1 MSLRPFPRRDQEPPA
16 DPYEA
21 ADWWVAKRA
30 LGLLSTRESAALEVW
45 LEDDRNRAAFDLV
58 QGVHEQAGAY
68 AGEPEIREMR
78 AEALKAGPLG
88 MQERSWGRVAAT
100 GAAVVLLLGG
110 GGWLL
115 LREPSNGAAAVADAG
130 EASLPTT
137 QRYETRVGERREVR
151 LDDGSVVTLNTGSLL
166 EVAYN
171 PARRDVRLLRGQALF
186 QVAHNKA
193 WPFVVSAGDRQV
205 TAVGTAFDVRVDGSR
220 VRVVLLEGKV
230 RVDPLRREGL
240 ERLIPQLAAE
250 DLGPGQQLVA
260 STGAPSVTVAA
271 ADIQR
276 AVSWRN
282 GQVIFRD
289 DTLGAAVT
297 ELNRYSETRIL
308 VNDPKLSALKV
319 SGVFNTDRPE
329 NFVAAV
335 TTFYPIKAVQ
345 TAPGVTELSWRD
357 LR

>member
-1 MSLRPFPRRDQEPPA
+1 MSLRPFSARDVTPPA

-21 ADWWVAKRA
+21 ADWWTAKRA
-30 LGLLSTRESAALEVW
+30 LGLLSEREAAALDSW
-45 LEDDRNRAAFDLV
+45 LQDDRNRAAYDVV
-58 QGVHEQAGAY
+58 QGVHEQTAAY
-68 AGEPEIREMR
+68 AAEPEIREMR
-78 AEALKAGPLG
+78 AEALSAAPRASDG
-88 MQERSWGRVAAT
+88 RRWGRMAASLAVAA
-100 GAAVVLLLGG
+100 LMLGG

-115 LREPSNGAAAVADAG
+115 LREPSNRAGAVADAG
-130 EASLPTT
+130 EASLPTAK
-137 QRYETRVGERREVR
+137 RYETKVGERREVR

-186 QVAHNKA
+186 RVAHNKA

-205 TAVGTAFDVRVDGSR
+205 TAVGTAFDVRVDGTR

-230 RVDPLRREGL
+230 RVDPVRREGL
-240 ERLIPQLAAE
+240 ERLIPQLTAE
-250 DLGPGQQLVA
+250 DLAPGQQLVA
-260 STGAPSVTVAA
+260 SAGDREVTIAA

-276 AVSWRN
+276 AVSWRS

-289 DTLGAAVT
+289 DTLGGAVA

-308 VNDPKLSALKV
+308 VDDPKIAALKV

-335 TTFYPIKAVQ
+335 TTFYPIKAAQ
-345 TAPGVTELSWRD
+345 TARGVTEISWRD
-357 LR
+357 PR